1 MSQFKGQVTHAL
13 LTRPPLTSIVVLRR
27 FCPWSSVRL
36 ACVKHAA
43 SVRPEPG
50 SNSPCK
56 ISHMKQVCSCSYKS
70 TSVSTSR
77 TLSSSFRS
85 FSSPLLM
92 PYAHQQRPC
101 VRHLHLCKRDASQ
114 APTVQF
120 PKTRFAT
127 SVARDSPHFR
137 SARQRIIYYHIYFLP
152 STLFFRF
159 FEKSFHFIKT
169 PVTDC

>member
-1 MSQFKGQVTHAL
+1 M
-13 LTRPPLTSIVVLRR
+13 IVLRR

-56 ISHMKQVCSCSYKS
+56 KYHMKQVCSCSYKS

-77 TLSSSFRS
+77 TFSSSFRS

-127 SVARDSPHFR
+127 SVAPTPLTSARRVNIDIIPLFIHRVKHFFKKIFIFFKKPARR
-137 SARQRIIYYHIYFLP
+137 SAIRRNAARIQAQP
-152 STLFFRF
+152 WA
-159 FEKSFHFIKT
+159 
-169 PVTDC
+169 

>member
-56 ISHMKQVCSCSYKS
+56 KYHMKQVCSCSYKS
-70 TSVSTSR
+70 TSVSTSG
-77 TLSSSFRS
+77 TFSSSFRS
-85 FSSPLLM
+85 FSSPLSM

-127 SVARDSPHFR
+127 FR
-137 SARQRIIYYHIYFLP
+137 SSRLASLP
-152 STLFFRF
+152 LGASTNNILSHLLSSVNPFFQIF
-159 FEKSFHFIKT
+159 
-169 PVTDC
+169 

>member
-13 LTRPPLTSIVVLRR
+13 LTRPPLTSINFLRR

-56 ISHMKQVCSCSYKS
+56 ISHEASLLLLIS

-77 TLSSSFRS
+77 TFSSSFRS
-85 FSSPLLM
+85 FLSSLMSYFPLTKT
-92 PYAHQQRPC
+92 
-101 VRHLHLCKRDASQ
+101 LCPPRISLRARLLTSTYCSVPKDQVFYRASSERFYNI
-114 APTVQF
+114 PLSSGNVNTFFQF
-120 PKTRFAT
+120 F
-127 SVARDSPHFR
+127 
-137 SARQRIIYYHIYFLP
+137 
-152 STLFFRF
+152 
-159 FEKSFHFIKT
+159 
-169 PVTDC
+169 

>member
-77 TLSSSFRS
+77 TFSSSFRS

-120 PKTRFAT
+120 PKTRFCA
-127 SVARDSPHFR
+127 PHR
-137 SARQRIIYYHIYFLP
+137 SAFIIYHFHP
-152 STLFFRF
+152 AMSTLFFRF
-159 FEKSFHFIKT
+159 FEKSFKKPAI
-169 PVTDC
+169 DE